1 MGEPRGSVEAIKKI
15 VELGGKI
22 GIDEMAQIGEMAEM
36 SGGRLVWAD
45 GEDDWCGTGRII
57 IKWPPPEPKPFIS
70 LLDFLAQNW
79 INWEVL
85 INGQPV
91 PDYLVMDVRRWTRH
105 H

>member
-45 GEDDWCGTGRII
+45 G
-57 IKWPPPEPKPFIS
+57 
-70 LLDFLAQNW
+70 
-79 INWEVL
+79 
-85 INGQPV
+85 
-91 PDYLVMDVRRWTRH
+91 
-105 H
+105 